1 MLRLGGAASPG
12 YIEVFKGLQTYFRR
26 QGLDMDW
33 VLYSDYDALVDAFVK
48 REIDIAWN
56 GPLAYVKIKRRMND
70 ACTVVAMRDV
80 DVNFVTHFITR
91 PDSDIT
97 TVEDLMGKRF
107 AFAKRGSIQAG
118 VLAYYF
124 LEESGINPRRDLAEY
139 TFHDE
144 REQSSLSDERDVIER
159 VRKGEYD
166 AGAVCERTLEVMEE
180 RGELSR
186 DAVRVFWSSPGY
198 SHCCF
203 TIHSDVDAETA
214 QKITRAFTS
223 VDSSEKEGKAVLE
236 GEACNSFVPGIPE
249 GWEILEIAA
258 ERESLI

>member
-1 MLRLGGAASPG
+1 M
-12 YIEVFKGLQTYFRR
+12 
-26 QGLDMDW
+26 
-33 VLYSDYDALVDAFVK
+33 
-48 REIDIAWN
+48 
-56 GPLAYVKIKRRMND
+56 
-70 ACTVVAMRDV
+70 
-80 DVNFVTHFITR
+80 
-91 PDSDIT
+91 
-97 TVEDLMGKRF
+97 EDLIGKRF
-107 AFAKRGSIQAG
+107 AFGNRGSIQAG

-124 LEESGINPRRDLAEY
+124 LEESGINLRRDLAEY

-144 REQSSLSDERDVIER
+144 REQSALSDEMDVIER

-186 DAVRVFWSSPGY
+186 DVVRVFWSSPGY

-203 TIHSDVDAETA
+203 TIHSDLDSETA

-223 VDSSEKEGKAVLE
+223 VDGSEREGKAVLE
-236 GEACNSFVPGIPE
+236 GEACNSFVPGTPE